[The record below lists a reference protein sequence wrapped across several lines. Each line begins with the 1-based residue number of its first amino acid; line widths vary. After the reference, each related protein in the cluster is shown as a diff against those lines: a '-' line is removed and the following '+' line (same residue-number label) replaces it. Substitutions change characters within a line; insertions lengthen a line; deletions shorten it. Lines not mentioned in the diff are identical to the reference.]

1 MLIIVGRARGIRGCG
16 EAQTES
22 CTTAYFTIENAIMI
36 TIGKAILT
44 VKIHGII
51 LNLLGEMWMKYETL
65 IELLQEEMKM
75 GLKGGLYHQTQ
86 IKLAYNSNRIEG
98 SRLSEDQT
106 RYIFETN
113 TINVEPEE
121 TASVDDIIETVNHF
135 ACFDYMLNLAHEDLS
150 EEMIKEFHRILKRN
164 TSDERKDWFR
174 VGDYKVRP
182 NVVGDMKTTA
192 PGKVASAMGKLLT
205 MYHQKPGISFEDIV
219 DFHHEF
225 ESIHPFQDGNGRVGR
240 IILFKE
246 CLKNGILPFIIDHEY
261 KLFYYRGLKEYS
273 SEKGY
278 LLDTCLSAQ
287 DRYEAEVAYFFPE
300 LKRLP

>member
-1 MLIIVGRARGIRGCG
+1 MAN
-16 EAQTES
+16 QT
-22 CTTAYFTIENAIMI
+22 
-36 TIGKAILT
+36 
-44 VKIHGII
+44 
-51 LNLLGEMWMKYETL
+51 LL
-65 IELLQEEMKM
+65 ELLQEEMKM

-135 ACFDYMLNLAHEDLS
+135 ACFDYMLAHAQEDLS

-174 VGDYKVRP
+174 VGEYKARP
-182 NVVGDMKTTA
+182 NVVGDMKTAA
-192 PGKVASAMGKLLT
+192 PGKVAGVMGKLLT
-205 MYHQKPGISFEDIV
+205 AYHQKPGVLFEDII
-219 DFHHEF
+219 DFHYEF
-225 ESIHPFQDGNGRVGR
+225 ECIHPFQDGNGRVGR
-240 IILFKE
+240 IIMFKE
-246 CLKNGILPFIIDHEY
+246 CLKYDILPFIIGHEH
-261 KLFYYRGLKEYS
+261 KLFYYRGLKEYPV
-273 SEKGY
+273 EKGY

-287 DRYEAEVAYFFPE
+287 DRYEAEVDYFFPD
-300 LKRLP
+300 LKR

>member
-1 MLIIVGRARGIRGCG
+1 M
-16 EAQTES
+16 EDKT
-22 CTTAYFTIENAIMI
+22 
-36 TIGKAILT
+36 
-44 VKIHGII
+44 
-51 LNLLGEMWMKYETL
+51 LLDH
-65 IELLQEEMKM
+65 LQEELKM

-135 ACFDYMLNLAHEDLS
+135 TCFDYMLTHAQKNLS

-164 TSDERKDWFR
+164 TSDERKEWFR
-174 VGDYKVRP
+174 VGDYKARP
-182 NVVGDMKTTA
+182 NVVGDLKTTA
-192 PGKVASAMGKLLT
+192 PGKVASAMGKLLAA
-205 MYHQKPGISFEDIV
+205 YHQKPSISLEDIV

-240 IILFKE
+240 IIMFKE
-246 CLKNGILPFIIDHEY
+246 CLKNDIIPFIIDHKH
-261 KLFYYRGLKEYS
+261 KLFYYRGLKEYR

-278 LLDTCLSAQ
+278 LMDTCLSEQ
-287 DRYEAEVAYFFPE
+287 DRYEAQVDYFFPD
-300 LKRLP
+300 LKRNEPESHPNMDRSL